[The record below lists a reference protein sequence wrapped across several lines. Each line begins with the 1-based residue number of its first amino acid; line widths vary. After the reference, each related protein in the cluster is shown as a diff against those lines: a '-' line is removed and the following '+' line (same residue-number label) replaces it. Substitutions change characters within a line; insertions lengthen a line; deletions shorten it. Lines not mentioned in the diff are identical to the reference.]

1 MFPHRKKRLKILK
14 CNDTIPTASKRLS
27 RKEHR
32 QRLANRVSPSTLKR
46 KNRPT
51 EVEMNE
57 EPVSLFGLLILSL
70 GNAAL
75 MGIGLVPDPNTN
87 STSVNL
93 ELARHNIELLAMLQE
108 KTKGNLENDEHRL
121 LEELLFDLRMRFV
134 DAKRGVC

>member
-1 MFPHRKKRLKILK
+1 
-14 CNDTIPTASKRLS
+14 
-27 RKEHR
+27 
-32 QRLANRVSPSTLKR
+32 
-46 KNRPT
+46 
-51 EVEMNE
+51 MNE

-93 ELARHNIELLAMLQE
+93 ELAQHNIELLAMLQE
-108 KTKGNLENDEHRL
+108 KTKGNLSADEHRL
-121 LEELLFDLRMRFV
+121 LEELLFDLHMRFV

>member
-1 MFPHRKKRLKILK
+1 
-14 CNDTIPTASKRLS
+14 
-27 RKEHR
+27 
-32 QRLANRVSPSTLKR
+32 
-46 KNRPT
+46 
-51 EVEMNE
+51 MNE